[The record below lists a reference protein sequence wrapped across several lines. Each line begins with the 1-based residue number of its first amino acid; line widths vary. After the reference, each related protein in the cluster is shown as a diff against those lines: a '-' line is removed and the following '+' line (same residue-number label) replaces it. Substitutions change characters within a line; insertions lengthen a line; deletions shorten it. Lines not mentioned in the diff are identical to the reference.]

1 MHQWRHTLAHMGLK
15 EGGDPTALMR
25 IMGWKSSQML
35 HRYGASAAD
44 ERAHHAHRKLALGD
58 RL

>member
-1 MHQWRHTLAHMGLK
+1 MGLK